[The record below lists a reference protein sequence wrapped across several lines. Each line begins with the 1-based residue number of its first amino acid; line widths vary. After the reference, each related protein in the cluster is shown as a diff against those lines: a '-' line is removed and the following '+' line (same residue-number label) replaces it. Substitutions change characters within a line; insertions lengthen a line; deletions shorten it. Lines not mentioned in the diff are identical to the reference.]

1 MRPKTYILLLTVLP
15 ALLLFSCNDEKEL
28 TIADQ
33 EAAIDSY
40 ISQNFQDYPV
50 IRRNGSNRIK
60 LDTTA
65 ITLEDSLEF
74 GDSLH
79 FYYAGYIFTS
89 SPTSLFSTNN
99 EQVAQENGFEISD
112 PDYSVKKILFTDKC
126 MCSGLVNG
134 LYGVREGEHCIVI
147 FSAKYGFYD
156 SYVYSIPKLSALAYE
171 IWVEKVIKNN

>member
-79 FYYAGYIFTS
+79 FYYAGYILKTASKYPTPTTPSRRYCSRKNACAADWSTVFT
-89 SPTSLFSTNN
+89 
-99 EQVAQENGFEISD
+99 E
-112 PDYSVKKILFTDKC
+112 
-126 MCSGLVNG
+126 
-134 LYGVREGEHCIVI
+134 
-147 FSAKYGFYD
+147 
-156 SYVYSIPKLSALAYE
+156 
-171 IWVEKVIKNN
+171 